1 MSEKAKLCPKP
12 LRLGSAIWTRKILDE
27 TIESNLQR
35 IEEIVN
41 QSHIVLAEDARCAP
55 TLEVIDLI
63 AHRIRSD
70 IEHLREH
77 IFQLLN
83 HFTIHHTPSTSI
95 LVDENHEGG

>member
-41 QSHIVLAEDARCAP
+41 QSHIVLTEDARCA
-55 TLEVIDLI
+55 TSLGVIDLT

-77 IFQLLN
+77 ICQLLK